1 MEDFQRLISESLS
14 NEIVVL
20 GLVFVVSQAVAVIA
34 YLTISRS
41 ISVRKRLRGETG
53 AGEDLMSGAS
63 QLVTADEQTQK
74 LIESYYDT
82 IASGDENSLRVRLV
96 RAGYFHRNALFFY
109 TIIRLMLAIG
119 AFVGCMIALRWYA
132 PDQPTPVVSLMSAI
146 VGSLFAILPNF
157 MLDRFASGQQE
168 QYRRA
173 FPDFMDMMIVC
184 TDSGLSMEAAASRV
198 SHEFLRSHR
207 GLGIH
212 LSIMMLEVRAGKRLR
227 EALTS
232 LAERLHIDEA
242 KSLATLFKQSD
253 ELGSSLNEAL
263 RVYSDEMRQ
272 MRLLRAEEKANKL
285 PVKLVLPLG
294 AFLFPVT
301 MVIVLVPV
309 MISLMKIM
317 LGLVPS

>member
-1 MEDFQRLISESLS
+1 MEYIQNLVVS
-14 NEIVVL
+14 NLNDEIVVL
-20 GLVFVVSQAVAVIA
+20 GLVFLASQAVAVIA
-34 YLTISRS
+34 YLAINRTV
-41 ISVRKRLRGETG
+41 SVRRRLREEGQSGESIIGSAGLEG
-53 AGEDLMSGAS
+53 ADA
-63 QLVTADEQTQK
+63 QTQE
-74 LIESYYDT
+74 LIESYYES

-96 RAGYFHRNALFFY
+96 RAGYFHRNALTLY

-119 AFVGCMIALRWYA
+119 SFVGCMLFLRWYF
-132 PDQPTPVVSLMSAI
+132 PEQPTPVIFLMSAI

-157 MLDRFASGQQE
+157 VLDRFATGQQE

-198 SHEFLRSHR
+198 SREFLKSHR
-207 GLGIH
+207 ALGVH

-227 EALTS
+227 EALSS
-232 LAERLHIDEA
+232 LADRLHIDEA

-263 RVYSDEMRQ
+263 RVYSEEMRQ

-301 MVIVLVPV
+301 MVIVLLPV
-309 MISLMKIM
+309 MITLLNIM

>member
-1 MEDFQRLISESLS
+1 MENFQNLIADAMSTDV
-14 NEIVVL
+14 VVL
-20 GLVFVVSQAVAVIA
+20 GLVFVVSQAVAIIA
-34 YLTISRS
+34 YFSISRS
-41 ISVRKRLRGETG
+41 VSVRKRLQ
-53 AGEDLMSGAS
+53 SGD
-63 QLVTADEQTQK
+63 QPKIDRLGDADDQTHR
-74 LIESYYDT
+74 LIESYYDS

-96 RAGYFHRNALFFY
+96 RAGYFHKNALFLY

-119 AFVGCMIALRWYA
+119 SFVGCMILLRWFT
-132 PDQPTPVVSLMSAI
+132 PDQPTQVIFLLSAI
-146 VGSLFAILPNF
+146 VGSLFAVLPNF
-157 MLDRFASGQQE
+157 VLDHFASGQQE
-168 QYRRA
+168 RYRRA

-198 SHEFLRSHR
+198 SNEFLRSHR
-207 GLGIH
+207 ALGIH

-227 EALTS
+227 EALSS
-232 LAERLHIDEA
+232 LADRLHIDEA

-263 RVYSDEMRQ
+263 RVYSEEMRQ

-309 MISLMKIM
+309 MITLMNIM

>member
-1 MEDFQRLISESLS
+1 MANLQESLGAALN
-14 NEIVVL
+14 NEMAVL
-20 GLVFVVSQAVAVIA
+20 ALVFLASQAIAVIA

-41 ISVRKRLRGETG
+41 VSLRRRLRDGNEATVRSTG
-53 AGEDLMSGAS
+53 LEGADS
-63 QLVTADEQTQK
+63 QTQQ
-74 LIESYYDT
+74 LIESYYES

-96 RAGYFHRNALFFY
+96 RAGFFHKNALTLY

-119 AFVGCMIALRWYA
+119 SFAASMFLMRSFL
-132 PDQPTPVVSLMSAI
+132 PDKSTMTIFLMSSF

-157 MLDRFASGQQE
+157 ILDRMASGQE
-168 QYRRA
+168 ERYRRA

-184 TDSGLSMEAAASRV
+184 TDSGLSMEAAAGRV
-198 SHEFLRSHR
+198 SKEFLKSHR
-207 GLGIH
+207 GLGVH

-227 EALTS
+227 EALSS
-232 LAERLHIDEA
+232 LADRLHIEEA

-263 RVYSDEMRQ
+263 RVYSEEMRQ

-301 MVIVLVPV
+301 MVIVLLPV
-309 MISLMKIM
+309 MITLLNIM
-317 LGLVPS
+317 MGLVPS

>member
-1 MEDFQRLISESLS
+1 MEQFQQLISAGMS
-14 NEIVVL
+14 NEFVVL
-20 GLVFVVSQAVAVIA
+20 GLVFVASQAVAIIA
-34 YLTISRS
+34 YLSISRS
-41 ISVRKRLRGETG
+41 VSVRKRLRANKAEGSRPG
-53 AGEDLMSGAS
+53 PAGLSD
-63 QLVTADEQTQK
+63 ADDQTQR
-74 LIESYYDT
+74 LIESYYDS

-96 RAGYFHRNALFFY
+96 RAGYFQKNALLLY

-119 AFVGCMIALRWYA
+119 AFVGTMILLRWYT
-132 PDQPTPVVSLMSAI
+132 PDQSTSVISLMSAF

-157 MLDRFASGQQE
+157 VLDRFASSQQE

-198 SHEFLRSHR
+198 STEFLRSHR
-207 GLGIH
+207 ALGIH

-227 EALTS
+227 EALSS

-263 RVYSDEMRQ
+263 RVYSEEMRQ

-285 PVKLVLPLG
+285 PVKLVLPLA

-301 MVIVLVPV
+301 MVIVLMPI
-309 MISLMKIM
+309 MITLMNIM